1 MKVEATV
8 AEGAGPAAEPVTRE
22 AEYPQAPE
30 RVWEAL
36 TEAGALS
43 DWMLPTRDFAPEPG
57 RRFTF
62 EDPAGEPAVQGEVRE
77 AEPAR
82 RLVYTWRAA
91 PHLPEGRVTWTLE
104 PTERGGT
111 RLRIVH
117 EPIVREV
124 GGTTFCAAAAHAS
137 FRRRPAR
144 PTHVV
149 TFRRSGAVR
158 IHGCGSP
165 SLRSF

>member
-1 MKVEATV
+1 MSDAATV
-8 AEGAGPAAEPVTRE
+8 EPAAPAAPVTCE

-36 TEAGALS
+36 TGAGALS

-62 EDPAGEPAVQGEVRE
+62 DASEEGSPAVEGEVRE

-117 EPIVREV
+117 EPVAQGAGEV
-124 GGTTFCAAAAHAS
+124 TFLSVAARAS

-144 PTHVV
+144 PTNIV
-149 TFRRSGAVR
+149 TFRRPGAVR
-158 IHGCGSP
+158 LEGCGALA
-165 SLRSF
+165 LRSV